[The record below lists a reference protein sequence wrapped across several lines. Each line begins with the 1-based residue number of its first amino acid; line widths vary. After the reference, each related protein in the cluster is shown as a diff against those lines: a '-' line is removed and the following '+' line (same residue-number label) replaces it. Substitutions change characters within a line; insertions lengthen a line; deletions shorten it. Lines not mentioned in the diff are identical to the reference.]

1 MVVPVP
7 SQQNKAK
14 FRGINFPKENCN
26 LLGGSTGGSYE
37 IYEMYEICTFV
48 DVSLRIQKPEIV
60 HTWKPKKW
68 EFDSF
73 DAKAS
78 RTPKHSQANIGK
90 LNEIDM
96 FHHEHSNLT
105 FDPTNMHPNPPF
117 VVAPFRHRTIQE
129 GQKLWDVGHGSE
141 IGTQSWPPTASKW
154 SWSHFHRIFLTWSFQ
169 IWLPGWVVNRMKL
182 TTQLLWKEPFYMLL
196 FIGFVCVFPTL
207 E

>member
-1 MVVPVP
+1 MFLVGVHLASKTCKTLPKSTWLFQFHPNKTKLSFVESTFQKRTVICWVVQPVVPMKYTKCTRSAP
-7 SQQNKAK
+7 
-14 FRGINFPKENCN
+14 
-26 LLGGSTGGSYE
+26 LLMFLCGF
-37 IYEMYEICTFV
+37 I
-48 DVSLRIQKPEIV
+48 KPEIV

-117 VVAPFRHRTIQE
+117 VVAPFRHGTIQE

-141 IGTQSWPPTASKW
+141 IGTQSWPPTASEW

-182 TTQLLWKEPFYMLL
+182 TTQL
-196 FIGFVCVFPTL
+196 
-207 E
+207 